1 MRHGG
6 ADGMRGAE
14 GAGGWGDAADPEHAA
29 PAVGM
34 FSCVG
39 RQREL
44 SLVVTALRRPPAIVL
59 VEGEAGIGKSRLV
72 REAAAV
78 LARQGRHT
86 LTGYCHPLREPVP
99 YGPVIDALSKAGPLL
114 PDPAAIPRS
123 AGALAPLLPDLADRL
138 PPPPPD
144 VPSEGG
150 RHRLLRGVRSLLTA
164 IGPVV
169 LAVEDLH
176 WADEVTRELLLLL
189 TRDMPGQLGL
199 VLTYRGEDVGPG
211 TLLGSAYRRQPGTSG
226 AAVHLGPISEQDVAA
241 LMAEALGGD
250 LDPALVQALHSRS
263 AGLPLV
269 VEEDLLTLR
278 EHRQHGPGAG
288 DAGET
293 GDAGDI
299 GDVEGGVDGA
309 GGVGGVVAA
318 GVGHPDLVSGL
329 GRAEIPHTLREAFTE
344 RLEAL
349 SAAGRAVVEAA
360 AVLAVPSGEDV
371 LTRVSGLEPDAGRR
385 GIIEA
390 LNGSVLR
397 ETGSGEYAFR
407 HVLAQQAAYRDIPGP
422 QRRLLHRQAIEV
434 LQARTPPPL
443 VQIAHHTLRAGDHA
457 AWPARAEAAVDQA
470 VSRGDD
476 GTAAALLHQML
487 KRPGLPEQARTRAA
501 LALARIALRGTDYTA
516 NASVLRR
523 ILADP
528 GLDPTARG
536 EIRLSLGLL
545 RVNHLG
551 DRDGY
556 ADVERS
562 ARELTARPALAARA
576 MIALAMNEQDGAS
589 DHAWEWLRKAEQTL
603 ADNPD
608 PAMRATAEVT
618 RLTLM
623 ARDGDPAV
631 WPAVD
636 RLPRREADADLIR
649 QTIRALY
656 NVGEIAIELG
666 HDRRAR
672 AMLAEGRELIQQVS
686 FPWLECY
693 IRIAQLRLQ
702 ALGGDW
708 APAEKE
714 FTQLV
719 RRFPDIVMAP
729 SEQALMAGRIALAK
743 GHRPRALELYT
754 VAADF
759 GAAESQVT
767 TALRAA
773 AGLTALR
780 LEECAVT
787 DAWGTAEPAVAVLRR
802 AGAWARG
809 TGLVPVAVRAALA
822 AGRREAA
829 ERLVAD
835 VAAGLEGRDAPAADA
850 ELRLA
855 RGHLGTEPKAAAE
868 QFEQARSLWLEIGR
882 PYDAAQ
888 AAECMGTAL
897 ADVDPDRAGEWL
909 REAAGTYRELG
920 ASHDAARCGHAVK
933 ELGLEPPASRGR
945 RGYGN
950 ALSPR
955 ERQVAEF
962 VARGATNH
970 EIAQALCLSP
980 RTVELHVAHAL
991 RKLRTTRKN
1000 VGAALE
1006 AEQLRAS

>member
-1 MRHGG
+1 
-6 ADGMRGAE
+6 
-14 GAGGWGDAADPEHAA
+14 
-29 PAVGM
+29 M
-34 FSCVG
+34 FACVG

-44 SLVVTALRRPPAIVL
+44 SLVVTALRRPPAVVL

-114 PDPAAIPRS
+114 PAPSAIPPS

-138 PPPPPD
+138 PPPPPE
-144 VPSEGG
+144 VPSEAE

-164 IGPVV
+164 IGPVL

-189 TRDMPGQLGL
+189 TRDMPEQLGL
-199 VLTYRGEDVGPG
+199 VLTYRGEEVGPG

-241 LMAEALGGD
+241 LVLEALGGVP
-250 LDPALVQALHSRS
+250 DPTLIQALHSRS

-278 EHRQHGPGAG
+278 EHRHRGPSAG
-288 DAGET
+288 DT
-293 GDAGDI
+293 GDTD
-299 GDVEGGVDGA
+299 EGGIGGGADDGSGSVA
-309 GGVGGVVAA
+309 GAD
-318 GVGHPDLVSGL
+318 GHPDLVSDL
-329 GRAEIPHTLREAFTE
+329 RRAEIPHTLREAFTE
-344 RLEAL
+344 RVETLTA
-349 SAAGRAVVEAA
+349 SGKAVVEAA
-360 AVLAVPSGEDV
+360 AVLAVPSGEDA
-371 LTRVSGLEPDAGRR
+371 LTRLSGLDPAAGRQ

-397 ETGSGEYAFR
+397 ETGSGDYAFR
-407 HVLAQQAAYRDIPGP
+407 HVLAQQAAYRDVPGP
-422 QRRLLHRQAIEV
+422 RRRLLHRQAIEI
-434 LQARTPPPL
+434 LAARNPPPL

-457 AWPARAEAAVDQA
+457 AWPARAEAAADQA
-470 VSRGDD
+470 VALGDD

-487 KRPGLPEQARTRAA
+487 KRPGLPEQTRTRAA

-528 GLDPTARG
+528 SLDPTARG

-562 ARELTARPALAARA
+562 AHELAGRPALAARA

-589 DHAWEWLRKAEQTL
+589 DQAWDWLRRAEQTL
-603 ADNPD
+603 EDNPD
-608 PAMRATAEVT
+608 QAMRATAEVT
-618 RLTLM
+618 RMTLT

-631 WPAVD
+631 WGAVD
-636 RLPRREADADLIR
+636 RLPRREADADLAR

-672 AMLAEGRELIQQVS
+672 AMLAEGRQLIQEVS
-686 FPWLECY
+686 FPWIECY
-693 IRIAQLRLQ
+693 ICIAQLRLQ
-702 ALGGDW
+702 ALGGEW
-708 APAEKE
+708 EPAEKE
-714 FTQLV
+714 FASLERQY
-719 RRFPDIVMAP
+719 PDIVMAP
-729 SEQALMAGRIALAK
+729 SEHALMAGRVALAK
-743 GHRPRALELYT
+743 GHRPRALELFT

-780 LEECAVT
+780 LDEDAAL
-787 DAWGTAEPAVAVLRR
+787 DAW
-802 AGAWARG
+802 
-809 TGLVPVAVRAALA
+809 
-822 AGRREAA
+822 
-829 ERLVAD
+829 
-835 VAAGLEGRDAPAADA
+835 
-850 ELRLA
+850 
-855 RGHLGTEPKAAAE
+855 
-868 QFEQARSLWLEIGR
+868 
-882 PYDAAQ
+882 
-888 AAECMGTAL
+888 
-897 ADVDPDRAGEWL
+897 
-909 REAAGTYRELG
+909 
-920 ASHDAARCGHAVK
+920 
-933 ELGLEPPASRGR
+933 
-945 RGYGN
+945 
-950 ALSPR
+950 
-955 ERQVAEF
+955 
-962 VARGATNH
+962 AT
-970 EIAQALCLSP
+970 
-980 RTVELHVAHAL
+980 
-991 RKLRTTRKN
+991 
-1000 VGAALE
+1000 
-1006 AEQLRAS
+1006 

>member
-1 MRHGG
+1 
-6 ADGMRGAE
+6 
-14 GAGGWGDAADPEHAA
+14 
-29 PAVGM
+29 M

-44 SLVVTALRRPPAIVL
+44 SLLVAALQRPPAVVL

-72 REAAAV
+72 REVSAV
-78 LARQGRHT
+78 LGRQGRHT

-114 PDPAAIPRS
+114 PSPADIPRS

-138 PPPPPD
+138 PAPPP
-144 VPSEGG
+144 GG
-150 RHRLLRGVRSLLTA
+150 PPEAERHRLLQGVRSLLTA
-164 IGPVV
+164 IGPVL
-169 LAVEDLH
+169 LAVEDMH

-189 TRDMPGQLGL
+189 TRDMPEQLGL
-199 VLTYRGEDVGPG
+199 VLTYRGEDVRPG

-226 AAVHLGPISEQDVAA
+226 TAVHLTPISEEDVEA
-241 LMAEALGGD
+241 LALEALGGD
-250 LDPALVQALHSRS
+250 LDEALVQALHSRS

-278 EHRQHGPGAG
+278 EHRRHRPSAADAAVDADG
-288 DAGET
+288 DRT
-293 GDAGDI
+293 SDA
-299 GDVEGGVDGA
+299 
-309 GGVGGVVAA
+309 
-318 GVGHPDLVSGL
+318 DLISDL
-329 GRAEIPHTLREAFTE
+329 RQAEIPHSLREAFTE
-344 RLEAL
+344 RLETL
-349 SAAGRAVVEAA
+349 TAAGQAVAEAA
-360 AVLAVPSGEDV
+360 AVLAVPSGEDQ
-371 LTRVSGLEPDAGRR
+371 LTRLSGLDPAAGRE

-390 LNGSVLR
+390 LQSSVLR
-397 ETGSGEYAFR
+397 ETGSGDYAFR
-407 HVLAQQAAYRDIPGP
+407 HILAQQAAYRSIPGP
-422 QRRLLHRQAIEV
+422 RRRLLHRRAIEA
-434 LQARTPPPL
+434 LEARTPPPL

-457 AWPARAEAAVDQA
+457 AWPARAEAAADQA
-470 VSRGDD
+470 VSLGDD

-487 KRPGLPEQARTRAA
+487 ERPGLPERVRTRAA

-556 ADVERS
+556 DDVERS
-562 ARELTARPALAARA
+562 AHELAGRPELAARA

-589 DHAWEWLRKAEQTL
+589 EHAWEWMRKAASALEHS
-603 ADNPD
+603 PD
-608 PAMRATAEVT
+608 RAMRATAEAT

-623 ARDGDPAV
+623 AREGDPAV
-631 WPAVD
+631 WAAVD
-636 RLPRREADADLIR
+636 RLPRREADADVAR

-666 HDRRAR
+666 QDRRAR
-672 AMLAEGRELIQQVS
+672 AMLAEGRELIRDVR
-686 FPWLECY
+686 FPWIECY

-702 ALGGDW
+702 ALGGGW

-714 FTQLV
+714 FAALERQY
-719 RRFPDIVMAP
+719 PDIVMAP
-729 SEQALMAGRIALAK
+729 SEYALMAGRMALAK
-743 GHRPRALELYT
+743 GQRVRAQELFT
-754 VAADF
+754 VAADY
-759 GAAESQVT
+759 GAVESQVT
-767 TALRAA
+767 TAMRAA

-780 LEECAVT
+780 LDEDAAL
-787 DAWGTAEPAVAVLRR
+787 DAWATAEPAVALSRR

-822 AGRREAA
+822 CDRREFA
-829 ERLVAD
+829 EQLVDEATE
-835 VAAGLEGRDAPAADA
+835 GLVGRDAPAADA

-855 RGHLGTEPKAAAE
+855 RGHLAAPAGAAE
-868 QFEQARSLWLEIGR
+868 HFTQARDLWIEIGR

-888 AAECMGTAL
+888 ATERVGNAL
-897 ADVDPDRAGEWL
+897 ATIDPKRAAEQFH
-909 REAAGTYRELG
+909 EAISAYRRLD
-920 ASHDAARCGHAVK
+920 AAHDAARCAQAIK
-933 ELGLEPPASRGR
+933 DLGLTPPPSRGR

-970 EIAQALCLSP
+970 EIATALCLSP

-991 RKLRTTRKN
+991 RKLGTTRKN
-1000 VGAALE
+1000 VATALE
-1006 AEQLRAS
+1006 AQG